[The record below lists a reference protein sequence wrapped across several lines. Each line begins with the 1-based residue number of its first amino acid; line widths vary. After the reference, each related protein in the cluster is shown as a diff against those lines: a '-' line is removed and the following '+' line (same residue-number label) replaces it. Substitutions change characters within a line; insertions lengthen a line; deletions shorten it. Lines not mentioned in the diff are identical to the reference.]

1 MARMRPLSRRFRRA
15 LSAVALL
22 AVTGGIVTACGEGDS
37 AAPQATPTKP
47 SASASASAS
56 AGAEAPKLHMI
67 DSDGHQ
73 VAFHVT
79 AGHGPTIVLDAGG
92 GEDSSYWKDI
102 VPRLH
107 ADTGATVITYDRA
120 GLGQSE
126 AVPGAWDVEA
136 AVSDL
141 KTGLT
146 ELGVTKDVILVSHSQ
161 AGEVATYFTKENP
174 KEVSGSVLV
183 DANLPP
189 FFTDEE
195 IARLTAA
202 TQPQLDAAK
211 KDPTEPA
218 NAQLIATAENFTP
231 VHQAY
236 NKMSWPDSVP
246 VDVIVSE
253 KTPFDGSPE
262 DAQRWRDAAASFVQ
276 QGPNRTLVTAMGS
289 SHDVPKDRPDF
300 VVEQIEKTVS
310 ARG

>member
-1 MARMRPLSRRFRRA
+1 MSRMLPLSRRTRRA

-22 AVTGGIVTACGEGDS
+22 AVTGGIVTACGEEDS
-37 AAPQATPTKP
+37 AATKAAP
-47 SASASASAS
+47 PKSSASASTP
-56 AGAEAPKLHMI
+56 AGASKLHMV

-79 AGHGPTIVLDAGG
+79 TGHGPTIVLDAGG
-92 GEDSSYWKDI
+92 GEDSSYWNDI

-120 GLGQSE
+120 GLGRSE
-126 AVPGAWDVEA
+126 AVPGGWDVEA
-136 AVSDL
+136 AVGDL

-146 ELGVTKDVILVSHSQ
+146 ALGVTKDVILVSHSQ
-161 AGEVATYFTKENP
+161 AGEVATYFAKENP
-174 KEVSGSVLV
+174 KEVSASVLV

-189 FFTDEE
+189 FFTDQE
-195 IARLTAA
+195 IARLVAA
-202 TQPQLDAAK
+202 TQPELDAAK
-211 KDPTEPA
+211 KDPSAPA
-218 NAQLIATAENFTP
+218 NRQLIATAENFTP
-231 VHQAY
+231 AHQAY

-262 DAQRWRDAAASFVQ
+262 DAQRWRDAAASFVRQ
-276 QGPNRTLVTAMGS
+276 APNRTLVTATGS